1 MLFFVKVLR
10 EEALMKEP
18 AAKRDI
24 CGCRCVTKR
33 KGLADSI
40 ASCTELV
47 SVSLLTLKCFL

>member
-10 EEALMKEP
+10 EEALMREL
-18 AAKRDI
+18 AAKRDV

-47 SVSLLTLKCFL
+47 SVVLP